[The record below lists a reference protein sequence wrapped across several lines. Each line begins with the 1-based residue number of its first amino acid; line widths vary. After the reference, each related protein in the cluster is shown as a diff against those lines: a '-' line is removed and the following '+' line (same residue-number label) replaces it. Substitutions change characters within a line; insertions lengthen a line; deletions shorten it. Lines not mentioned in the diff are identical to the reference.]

1 MQTPHG
7 DSAAVA
13 LAESPQRAVQG
24 VNNIHHRRQQQTPP
38 EGVAQV
44 DKAAL
49 PRLRSAASFP
59 PLRSTI
65 RGHPQGASADGCDG
79 APVAVAV
86 DAIGIPDRQRQR
98 PQQLVKPYQ
107 PGGMPMD
114 QLML

>member
-24 VNNIHHRRQQQTPP
+24 VNNIHQRRQQQTPP

-49 PRLRSAASFP
+49 PGREALPAFRRHIVRFGVVLGVRQQMVAMV
-59 PLRSTI
+59 R
-65 RGHPQGASADGCDG
+65 Q
-79 APVAVAV
+79 VAVAV

-98 PQQLVKPYQ
+98 PQQLVKPCQ

-114 QLML
+114 KLVL